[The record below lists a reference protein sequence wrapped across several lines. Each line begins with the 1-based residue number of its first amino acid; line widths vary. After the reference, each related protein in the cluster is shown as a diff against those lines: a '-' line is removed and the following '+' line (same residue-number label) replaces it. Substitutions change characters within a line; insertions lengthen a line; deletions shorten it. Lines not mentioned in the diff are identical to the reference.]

1 MNLNE
6 HPRGE
11 TVRGLAS
18 AVLLT
23 GLLIGVPILL
33 IFGVGWPLPQGIPS
47 GSDVVTTIKTGA
59 VPPSTIWK
67 SISVVV
73 WVLWFLLL
81 AGVGIEAWA
90 HLRGRVAPQVA
101 FLPSFIQRFSAQ
113 IMGTALLIAFS
124 LQHPGVAMA
133 DNQELLV
140 PTTFDMDAASTEA
153 GAAVAGPVIHTVE
166 HHDSLRQLADR
177 YLGDPDRWTEVFI
190 LNEGQTQMD
199 GGILSDPS
207 QLHAGW
213 KLVMPADSQTPK
225 AAEFSIVE
233 DIDGNQQSEEPAA
246 ELKHS
251 LVTVQSG
258 DTLWGLADRHLN
270 DPEKWVDIFNS
281 NQDIIQDPDVILPG
295 WQLEIPDSDAEQ
307 TISVA
312 PAQSL
317 PETVTDFR
325 VQSLPEEAIDA
336 DFRVQSLPEE
346 AIDADF
352 RVQSLPEEAIDASRV
367 SAYATARPTVVV
379 SVPTE
384 STDQQSAPSKE
395 AMFAVGGLGVFASSL
410 GWVLARLRR
419 TQRRR
424 LPNGRMPVSPSESA
438 VQLDQQLR
446 VASDPDA
453 ALFLDAS
460 LRIMSSQVD
469 DNAPP
474 SIIGV
479 ALDSSRVSIRL
490 SSPLDPP
497 PEFQTPDEGM
507 TWTML
512 RDAGSEQFLA
522 QADGL
527 PAPLPTLVTVGRA
540 GGQEFLLNLE
550 HVSALSL
557 KGNPEAISDFCAAL
571 AMQLASSHLAD
582 DLTVLCVG
590 FGQELTVLERVEH
603 ASDVTS
609 AIERISHHQRQ
620 NRALLGSHPPVGGS
634 RIGGKGDFSLPMVA
648 LVPKRLSQEDA
659 SRLIE
664 ACDPSVSVVA
674 HGLVD
679 ASWVGQFNEHGLLIQ
694 PIGLLLAD
702 HGMPQASIKAFAE
715 LASSAKDAEGVALAV
730 KSKTQLIEDERDTSV
745 IDTTAI
751 DIEVR
756 VLGTIEVLGAAQP
769 FTSRRALDLVA
780 YLAFNPEGA
789 DRDQLRT
796 HIWPADEP
804 PSEST
809 LANTVSRARKAL
821 GANDDGDLYLPR
833 VSPEGIYRLRAGVG
847 TDVARFEALVS
858 AARKDASGRGREQL
872 QSALDLVRGTPFT
885 GGAGDMFRWADFG
898 LRTHIDCLVDTAA
911 HELAERCLEVGDT
924 DSAKRAVSTSL
935 QLVGVCEQCYRL
947 RLMAAAE
954 NPTEV
959 RQIMAELVAL
969 LKRENGQ
976 PESDDLIG
984 PELLE
989 LYEQLMS
996 SGSMFR

>member
-6 HPRGE
+6 DPRRE
-11 TVRGLAS
+11 IARGLAS

-47 GSDVVTTIKTGA
+47 GADVVTAIKTGA

-73 WVLWFLLL
+73 WILWFLIL

-90 HLRGRVAPQVA
+90 HFRGRVAPQVA

-133 DNQELLV
+133 ENQELLV
-140 PTTFDMDAASTEA
+140 PTTFEMDAEPNDVVPTVSGQEIAR
-153 GAAVAGPVIHTVE
+153 PVIHTVE
-166 HHDSLRQLADR
+166 RHDSLRQLADR
-177 YLGDPDRWTEVFI
+177 YLGDPDRWTEVFV
-190 LNEGQTQMD
+190 LNEGQTQTD
-199 GGILSDPS
+199 GGYLSDPS
-207 QLHAGW
+207 QLREGW
-213 KLVMPADSQTPK
+213 ELVMPADSRIPS

-233 DIDGNQQSEEPAA
+233 DFDGNQQSDEPTA
-246 ELKHS
+246 ELEHS

-258 DTLWGLADRHLN
+258 DTLWGLAAEHLD
-270 DPEKWVDIFNS
+270 DPERWVDIFNS
-281 NQDIIQDPDVILPG
+281 NQDIIQDPNVILPG
-295 WQLEIPDSDAEQ
+295 WQLEIPDSDSKQ
-307 TISVA
+307 SVVV
-312 PAQSL
+312 PPVQSL
-317 PETVTDFR
+317 PEADVDFVIQNLPEKATDADLR
-325 VQSLPEEAIDA
+325 VQSLPEKATDA
-336 DFRVQSLPEE
+336 DRV
-346 AIDADF
+346 A
-352 RVQSLPEEAIDASRV
+352 
-367 SAYATARPTVVV
+367 AYATARPTVVV
-379 SVPTE
+379 SVPSE
-384 STDQQSAPSKE
+384 SREQQSSPSRE

-424 LPNGRMPVSPSESA
+424 LPNGRMPVPPSESA
-438 VQLDQQLR
+438 VQLDQQLQA
-446 VASDPDA
+446 ASDPDA

-469 DNAPP
+469 DIAPP
-474 SIIGV
+474 SVIGV
-479 ALDSSRVSIRL
+479 ALDSTSVSIRL

-497 PEFQTPDEGM
+497 PGFQTPDEGM
-507 TWTML
+507 TWTFL
-512 RDAGSEQFLA
+512 KDAGLEQFLA
-522 QADGL
+522 EADGV

-550 HVSALSL
+550 HMSSL
-557 KGNPEAISDFCAAL
+557 NLEGNPEAINEFCAAL

-603 ASDVTS
+603 ASNMAS
-609 AIERISHHQRQ
+609 AIERVEHHQRQ
-620 NRALLGSHPPVGGS
+620 NRALQGSHPPVVGS
-634 RIGGKGDFSLPMVA
+634 RIGGDGDHPLPMVA
-648 LVPKRLSQEDA
+648 LLPHQLSREDA
-659 SRLIE
+659 SQLIE

-679 ASWVGQFNEHGLLIQ
+679 ASWVGQFNEHGLLLQ
-694 PIGLLLAD
+694 PIGLLLED
-702 HGMPQASIKAFAE
+702 HGLPEASITAFAE
-715 LASSAKDAEGVALAV
+715 LASSAKDTEGVVFTV
-730 KSKTQLIEDERDTSV
+730 KPEPQLVGDEHDASA
-745 IDTTAI
+745 IDSTAI

-796 HIWPADEP
+796 HIWPTDEP

-821 GANDDGDLYLPR
+821 GADDDGNLYLPR
-833 VSPEGIYRLRAGVG
+833 VSPKGIYRLQASVG
-847 TDVARFEALVS
+847 TDVARFESLVS
-858 AARKDASGRGREQL
+858 AARKNPNERGREQL

-885 GGAGDMFRWADFG
+885 GAAGDMFRWADFG

-911 HELAERCLEVGDT
+911 HELAERCLEVGDS

-954 NPTEV
+954 NPTEI

-969 LKRENGQ
+969 LKRESDQ

-989 LYEQLMS
+989 LYEELMS
-996 SGSMFR
+996 TRSMFR

>member
-6 HPRGE
+6 DPRGE
-11 TVRGLAS
+11 IARGLVS

-47 GSDVVTTIKTGA
+47 GADVVTAIKTGA

-73 WVLWFLLL
+73 WILWFLLL

-133 DNQELLV
+133 ENQELLV
-140 PTTFDMDAASTEA
+140 PTTFELDAASND
-153 GAAVAGPVIHTVE
+153 AVPTDSGPEIAVPVIHTVE
-166 HHDSLRQLADR
+166 QHDSLRQLADR
-177 YLGDPDRWTEVFI
+177 YLGDPDRWTEVFV
-190 LNEGQTQMD
+190 LNEGQSQTD
-199 GGILSDPS
+199 GGYLSDPS
-207 QLHAGW
+207 QLHPGW
-213 KLVMPADSQTPK
+213 ELVMPADSRIPG
-225 AAEFSIVE
+225 AAEFSVVE
-233 DIDGNQQSEEPAA
+233 DFDGNQQSDEPTA
-246 ELKHS
+246 ELEHS

-258 DTLWGLADRHLN
+258 DTLRGLAAEHLN
-270 DPEKWVDIFNS
+270 DPERWVDIFNS
-281 NQDIIQDPDVILPG
+281 NQDIIQDPDVIFPG
-295 WQLEIPDSDAEQ
+295 WRLEIPDSDSKQ
-307 TISVA
+307 SVA
-312 PAQSL
+312 VPPVQSL
-317 PETVTDFR
+317 PETDVDLR
-325 VQSLPEEAIDA
+325 VQNLPETDVDLRVQNLPEKAIDA
-336 DFRVQSLPEE
+336 D
-346 AIDADF
+346 
-352 RVQSLPEEAIDASRV
+352 RV
-367 SAYATARPTVVV
+367 SAYSTARPTVVV
-379 SVPTE
+379 SVPSE
-384 STDQQSAPSKE
+384 STDQQSAPSRE
-395 AMFAVGGLGVFASSL
+395 AMFTVGGLGVFASSL

-424 LPNGRMPVSPSESA
+424 LPNGRMPVPPSESA
-438 VQLDQQLR
+438 VQLDRQLQA
-446 VASDPDA
+446 ASDPDA

-474 SIIGV
+474 SVIGV
-479 ALDSSRVSIRL
+479 MLDSTRVSIRL

-497 PEFQTPDEGM
+497 RGFQTPDEGM
-507 TWTML
+507 TWTFL
-512 RDAGSEQFLA
+512 KDAGLEQFLA
-522 QADGL
+522 EADGV
-527 PAPLPTLVTVGRA
+527 PAPLPTLVTVGQA
-540 GGQEFLLNLE
+540 EGQEFLLNLE
-550 HVSALSL
+550 HMSALNL
-557 KGNPEAISDFCAAL
+557 EGNPEAINEFCAAL

-590 FGQELTVLERVEH
+590 FGQKLTVLERVEH
-603 ASDVTS
+603 ASKVAS
-609 AIERISHHQRQ
+609 AIERIEHHQRQ
-620 NRALLGSHPPVGGS
+620 NRALLGSHPLVGGS
-634 RIGGKGDFSLPMVA
+634 RIGGNGDHPLPMVA
-648 LVPKRLSQEDA
+648 LLPHQLSLEDA
-659 SRLIE
+659 SQLIE

-674 HGLVD
+674 HGLVG
-679 ASWVGQFNEHGLLIQ
+679 ASWAGQFNERGLLLQ
-694 PIGLLLAD
+694 PIGLLLED
-702 HGMPQASIKAFAE
+702 HGLPEASITAFAE
-715 LASSAKDAEGVALAV
+715 LASSAKDTEGVALTV
-730 KSKTQLIEDERDTSV
+730 RPEPQLIEDEHDASA
-745 IDTTAI
+745 IDATAT

-756 VLGTIEVLGAAQP
+756 VLGTIEVLGSAQP

-780 YLAFNPEGA
+780 FLAFNPEGA

-796 HIWPADEP
+796 HIWPTDDP

-833 VSPEGIYRLRAGVG
+833 VSPKGIYRLRAGVG
-847 TDVARFEALVS
+847 TDVARFESLVF
-858 AARKDASGRGREQL
+858 AARKDPSERGREQL

-911 HELAERCLEVGDT
+911 HELAERCLEVGDS
-924 DSAKRAVSTSL
+924 DGAKRAILTSL

-954 NPTEV
+954 NPTEI

-969 LKRENGQ
+969 LKRESDQ

-989 LYEQLMS
+989 LYEELMS
-996 SGSMFR
+996 TRSMFR